1 MMNEDRVRT
10 IIESEQ
16 YQDLYK
22 RYSLY
27 NKEHEKVER
36 YMAGVRDGMELA
48 IKTFRGREYK
58 DSSCDS
64 CKYVGVKS
72 WEKPCEKCCH
82 AAMDFW
88 EAKDDGKNT

>member
-10 IIESEQ
+10 IIESEE

-48 IKTFRGREYK
+48 IKAFRGREYK
-58 DSSCDS
+58 DSACDS
-64 CKYVGVKS
+64 CKYS
-72 WEKPCEKCCH
+72 ECLIWEKPCERCCH
-82 AAMDFW
+82 ASNDFW
-88 EAKDDGKNT
+88 EAEE